1 MRKTPI
7 YAASFLILAVLLSPA
22 VLPSLRP
29 AFANQAATDQPA
41 PDEQAAP
48 DERAAPAEQA
58 VIELREGLVI
68 APVGQYG
75 RRAFHTDAI
84 ELRIVTGT
92 WSTPQVGDTIDLS
105 DGPRTWHNIKA
116 GSDGWFKHDALEG
129 GYLFCSVKVA
139 EDRIMLLDASGH
151 SVVYINGV
159 IRTGDPYANGL
170 VELPVQLHAGDNE
183 LLFHCRRGKVRARLR
198 TPPGACFID
207 NRDTMLPDL
216 IVGEVPR
223 SYGSILVVN
232 ASAKRIGGLEGRN
245 GNAGGIILKARSEAD
260 VIKRD
265 IVIKEIPPLSLRKST
280 IGIYGKN
287 AVPEGDVVVD
297 LTLYSSFDTEDHQD
311 FPPSHESVTLRTR
324 RPDQSHKRAFRSRID
339 SSVQFYAVLPA
350 QGQNPDDTGKP
361 GLVLTL
367 HGAGVEALGQVESYA
382 PKSWTHIVAPTNRR
396 SYGFDWEDWGRMD
409 ALEVLHQAQ
418 TDFEVDPQK
427 IYLTG
432 HSMGGHGVWHLG
444 ALYPDRF
451 AAIGPS
457 AGWSSFWSY
466 SGAAEFDQDSPVS
479 LMLQRAVRASDTLAL
494 ARNYLHQGVYIL
506 HGEKD
511 DNVPVTQARQMRDL
525 LKKFHD
531 DVQYHEQPGAGHW
544 WDDSESPGVGCVDWP
559 AMFDFFSRHHIPAK
573 ADVREVNFIT
583 VNPGVSANC
592 HWVQIEAQQHP
603 LEVSEVSIKC
613 DPVRRTFTGTTQNV
627 SRMALNLE
635 HVLLGG
641 KVKVRLDGQRIE
653 RDQPE
658 GPQRVVWL
666 ERKDGKW
673 SFLPGAQPLSLKGP
687 HRYGPFKEVFANNV
701 ALVYGTAGTRAEN
714 AWALAKARY
723 DAETFWYRGNAS
735 IDVLSDAQFQKLE
748 LRDTIDR
755 NVVLYGNADTNRMW
769 SAFLPNSPVQFG
781 RGRVTIN
788 TNGRDREWKGDDLGG
803 LLIYPKPFGA
813 AALALI
819 GAVSGTG
826 LVGMRLTERLPYFT
840 SGIGYPDCIIF
851 GPDVKAAGF
860 FGADWKVESGDFVYE

>member
-29 AFANQAATDQPA
+29 TFANQAATDQ
-41 PDEQAAP
+41 AAP
-48 DERAAPAEQA
+48 DEQA

-84 ELRIVTGT
+84 ELRMVTGT
-92 WSTPQVGDTIDLS
+92 WSTPHFGDTIDLS

-151 SVVYINGV
+151 SLVYVNGV

-170 VELPVQLHAGDNE
+170 VELPVQLRAGDNE
-183 LLFHCRRGKVRARLR
+183 LLFHCRRGKVRASLR
-198 TPPGACFID
+198 PPPGPYFID
-207 NRDTMLPDL
+207 KRDTTLPDL
-216 IVGEVPR
+216 IIGETPKTR
-223 SYGSILVVN
+223 GSVLVVN
-232 ASAKRIGGLEGRN
+232 ATAKRIGGLEARN
-245 GNAGGIILKARSEAD
+245 GNPGGIILTAKSAAGAIARN
-260 VIKRD
+260 

-280 IGIYGKN
+280 IRFNGKA
-287 AVPEGDVVVD
+287 AVPEGNVVVD
-297 LTLYSSFDTEDHQD
+297 LILRSTFDDSD
-311 FPPSHESVTLRTR
+311 VPPFHETVVTLRTR
-324 RPDQSHKRAFRSRID
+324 RLDQSHKRTFRSRID
-339 SSVQFYAVLPA
+339 GSVQYYAVLPA
-350 QGQNPDDTGKP
+350 QGQDPDDAGKP

-396 SYGFDWEDWGRMD
+396 PYGFDWEDWGLRD

-451 AAIGPS
+451 AAIGSS

-544 WDDSESPGVGCVDWP
+544 WDDGEAPGVGCVDWP
-559 AMFDFFSRHHIPAK
+559 AMFDFFSQHQIPAK
-573 ADVREVNFIT
+573 TDVNEVHFIT

-592 HWVQIEAQQHP
+592 QWVQIEAQQHP

-613 DPVRRTFTGTTQNV
+613 DPVRRAFTGTTQNV
-627 SRMALNLE
+627 SRMALDLS

-641 KVKVRLDGQRIE
+641 KVKVRLDDQRIE

-687 HRYGPFKEVFANNV
+687 HRYGPFKEVFANEF
-701 ALVYGTAGTRAEN
+701 ALVYGTGGTRAEN

-735 IDVLSDAQFQKLE
+735 VDVLSDAQFQKLE
-748 LRDTIDR
+748 LRDTVDR
-755 NVVLYGNADTNRMW
+755 NVVLYGNADTHRMW
-769 SAFLPNSPVQFG
+769 SAFLPASPVQFG

-788 TNGRDREWKGDDLGG
+788 TDGRDREWKGGDLGG
-803 LLIYPKPFGA
+803 LLIYPKPFSA
-813 AALALI
+813 TALI

-851 GPDVKAAGF
+851 GPDVLRTGDSGVKATGF